1 MYAIKLS
8 LNNELRRV
16 PCANPI
22 CYQELLETAKR
33 VFPPLQVCSDF
44 SFKWHD
50 DEGDEIVLSSNDELQ
65 DAFQCMKSENRKTFR
80 FQICTPDSKSI
91 PAAAATADA
100 SSPTL
105 QVHKHV
111 TCDGCG
117 MFPLFG
123 VRFKCAVRD
132 NYDLCASCEAKTEKA
147 FPMIKIYN
155 PQQEPA
161 AIVVNL
167 RTGPDEGSFR
177 HCHRGR
183 RWRETKKAQQEN
195 ANTFPSAMTPAP
207 FIAAADAFVQS
218 LNCPEGQNTGY
229 PKACAP
235 FFAAV
240 NAFVS
245 AMPGEPQEQ
254 SQGDEV
260 KEKPSEKVTSNEDSD
275 IEKLMVEE
283 VLRMSEQ
290 VDLDISSKEHAGK
303 VEKCST
309 VDETS
314 SASMSMCD
322 VDNIE
327 IGNETSSSSSDVN
340 AGASAPSEYVAK
352 EAVSFEEE
360 RASAGAD
367 AVWGKCWAREIEIF
381 VNMGL
386 NDTKI
391 LMPLFFEHLKNPVS
405 ITGGEVSM
413 NGIQAIVNQ
422 LFNE

>member
-8 LNNELRRV
+8 FNNELRRV

-22 CYQELLETAKR
+22 TYEELLETAKR
-33 VFPPLQVCSDF
+33 VFPPLHDGSDF
-44 SFKWHD
+44 FFKWYD

-80 FQICTPDSKSI
+80 FEICMSNSKSI
-91 PAAAATADA
+91 PATAAATAD
-100 SSPTL
+100 L

-117 MFPLFG
+117 MFPLLG
-123 VRFKCAVRD
+123 VRFKCAVRE

-155 PQQEPA
+155 TQQEPA

-167 RTGPDEGSFR
+167 RTGPEEGSFR

-195 ANTFPSAMTPAP
+195 ANTFPSAITPAP

-218 LNCPEGQNTGY
+218 MNSPDTVF
-229 PKACAP
+229 PRACAP

-245 AMPGEPQEQ
+245 AIPGEQQEQ
-254 SQGDEV
+254 TQGDEV

-275 IEKLMVEE
+275 IEQLMVEE

-290 VDLDISSKEHAGK
+290 VDMSAGK

-327 IGNETSSSSSDVN
+327 IGNETSSSSSEIN
-340 AGASAPSEYVAK
+340 AAASVPSENVTK
-352 EAVSFEEE
+352 EAMSFEEE

-367 AVWGKCWAREIEIF
+367 AVWAKCWAKEIEIF
-381 VNMGL
+381 ANMGL
-386 NDTKI
+386 NDTKV

-405 ITGGEVSM
+405 IAGGEVSM

-422 LFNE
+422 LFHE